1 MKSKTF
7 FYATIVA
14 FGGFVFGLD
23 AAVISGTI
31 KFITTEF
38 GLNDIEIG
46 TVVSAPGFG
55 VIFALLATGYL
66 SDKLGRKGTLILI
79 ASLYLISAI
88 ASTFAPN
95 FIALVVARFV
105 GGLAFTSLSVAAMYI
120 GEIAPA
126 NMRGK
131 LVAMNQMNI
140 VIGLS
145 AAYFVNYLILQLSA
159 DPNNWLSQM
168 GMNQHQWRWMLGSEV
183 IPAILWLGLLFLVPQ
198 SPRWLMLVN
207 RPQDA
212 RKVLTKILPKYE
224 VETEMVA
231 LQKSVLQDDNSN
243 QSFLS
248 QVGMLFDKKMR
259 KVFWIGFIV
268 AAVQPITGINS
279 ILFYAPTIFEQVGVG
294 TDAAFAQ
301 SVYVGLCSLVFTFLA
316 LLLVDRLGRR
326 PLTLFGLA
334 WAAISLLICAY
345 GFHQGIYK
353 ITPEALTAFA
363 DKINL
368 ESIQDLLNVEFS
380 SDVSFKHE
388 LQKRIGES
396 VLRENESVIFQATA
410 TLPAGLILFG
420 ILSFISAFQFS
431 IGPMLWILLS
441 EIFPTKLRGIAIPA
455 FAFVTSVLSYF
466 VQQFF
471 PWQLTQMGARDIFI
485 FYATLTTIGMILLY
499 RILPETKN
507 KSIEEIEEALQTTVS
522 ENPVE
527 TFI

>member
-159 DPNNWLSQM
+159 DPNNWLS
-168 GMNQHQWRWMLGSEV
+168 
-183 IPAILWLGLLFLVPQ
+183 
-198 SPRWLMLVN
+198 
-207 RPQDA
+207 
-212 RKVLTKILPKYE
+212 
-224 VETEMVA
+224 
-231 LQKSVLQDDNSN
+231 
-243 QSFLS
+243 
-248 QVGMLFDKKMR
+248 
-259 KVFWIGFIV
+259 
-268 AAVQPITGINS
+268 
-279 ILFYAPTIFEQVGVG
+279 
-294 TDAAFAQ
+294 
-301 SVYVGLCSLVFTFLA
+301 
-316 LLLVDRLGRR
+316 
-326 PLTLFGLA
+326 
-334 WAAISLLICAY
+334 
-345 GFHQGIYK
+345 
-353 ITPEALTAFA
+353 
-363 DKINL
+363 
-368 ESIQDLLNVEFS
+368 
-380 SDVSFKHE
+380 
-388 LQKRIGES
+388 
-396 VLRENESVIFQATA
+396 
-410 TLPAGLILFG
+410 
-420 ILSFISAFQFS
+420 
-431 IGPMLWILLS
+431 
-441 EIFPTKLRGIAIPA
+441 
-455 FAFVTSVLSYF
+455 
-466 VQQFF
+466 
-471 PWQLTQMGARDIFI
+471 
-485 FYATLTTIGMILLY
+485 
-499 RILPETKN
+499 
-507 KSIEEIEEALQTTVS
+507 
-522 ENPVE
+522 
-527 TFI
+527 